1 MPNRLKRLTAN
12 DVVTVIARI
21 VHNDG
26 RAQMLAAELGAAPHL
41 WRALRVEG
49 KVVEQVGT
57 GRWRVSFE
65 DGEAVHVLTLA
76 RVHLDFKKRPEAA
89 RGKAPSGAAAPPAG
103 TSTDDGQDSDDAQ
116 SVCSEAPAEV
126 MGSVPEED
134 DPAPLPA
141 PNKQSGCVTTMLTC
155 LSGPRTRST
164 ARMARPCPGWDSG
177 PMAAGHAMHDENPR
191 QGRAQG
197 RDPDAAVRFERLVW
211 P

>member
-21 VHNDG
+21 VYNDG

-89 RGKAPSGAAAPPAG
+89 RGKAPSFGCS
-103 TSTDDGQDSDDAQ
+103 STAT
-116 SVCSEAPAEV
+116 APAAWHV
-126 MGSVPEED
+126 DG
-134 DPAPLPA
+134 
-141 PNKQSGCVTTMLTC
+141 
-155 LSGPRTRST
+155 
-164 ARMARPCPGWDSG
+164 
-177 PMAAGHAMHDENPR
+177 
-191 QGRAQG
+191 
-197 RDPDAAVRFERLVW
+197 
-211 P
+211 